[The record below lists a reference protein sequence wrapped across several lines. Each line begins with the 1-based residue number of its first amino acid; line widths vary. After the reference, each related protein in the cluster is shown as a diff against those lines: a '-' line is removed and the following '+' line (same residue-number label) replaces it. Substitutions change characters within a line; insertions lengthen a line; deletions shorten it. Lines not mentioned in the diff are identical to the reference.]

1 MATSPSSGSN
11 VWVFPIG
18 SACFLEDVIPS
29 FPYHPTFWDLSSSG
43 NPLVSWCGPYR
54 QGCPPLLSLW
64 PESTL
69 LCVSAQSQVWQRLLD
84 VEGTSCCIAVWHLTP
99 GHSPPQPSHSP
110 IYFCGDMKRG
120 LTGGCAIGTSVI
132 LGYFQMSTWGSSHP
146 VVVLNP
152 DSVFWQCILKFY
164 FMSNWMIFHPFSPS
178 KGCNIC

>member
-1 MATSPSSGSN
+1 MATSPSSASN

-29 FPYHPTFWDLSSSG
+29 FPYHPTFWYLSPSG
-43 NPLVSWCGPYR
+43 NPLVSWCEPYR

-110 IYFCGDMKRG
+110 IYFCGDMNEKRPDRRVCDRDQCDPG
-120 LTGGCAIGTSVI
+120 LLPDVHMRIKPHCCGFESRFSI
-132 LGYFQMSTWGSSHP
+132 LTVHFK
-146 VVVLNP
+146 
-152 DSVFWQCILKFY
+152 ILFY
-164 FMSNWMIFHPFSPS
+164 E
-178 KGCNIC
+178 

>member
-1 MATSPSSGSN
+1 MATSSSSASN

-29 FPYHPTFWDLSSSG
+29 FPYHTTFWDLSPLG

-84 VEGTSCCIAVWHLTP
+84 VEGTSCCTAVWHLATVLLN
-99 GHSPPQPSHSP
+99 HLILPSTFVG
-110 IYFCGDMKRG
+110 IWKEAWQEGVR
-120 LTGGCAIGTSVI
+120 LGTSVI